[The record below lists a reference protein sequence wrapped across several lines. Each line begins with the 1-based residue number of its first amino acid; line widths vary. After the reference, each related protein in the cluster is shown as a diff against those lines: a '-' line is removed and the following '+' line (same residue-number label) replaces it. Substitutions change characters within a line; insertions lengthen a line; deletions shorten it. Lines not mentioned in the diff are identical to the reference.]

1 MINTRRSQ
9 SIEIDIGNQLIQSI
23 SITDWYRLKPVI
35 DNNRTHRKKLS
46 SIVIDWRNRKESRFR
61 YHNSPVE
68 PLFHGDEKITKLL
81 LLLHVLLLINIYG
94 AKVITSV
101 LLDCFLFL
109 AYSAIYYYV
118 SFLMQ
123 LITEIIKALIL
134 LYILLHIYGV
144 TIARQEG
151 CTALLNPQ
159 LPLLLLWAALKL
171 KIDKKTKLF
180 VIVLVS
186 LVWACWY
193 LQDYCIS
200 TIEWLNKTIKTTS
213 CQCLTCKNW

>member
-1 MINTRRSQ
+1 
-9 SIEIDIGNQLIQSI
+9 
-23 SITDWYRLKPVI
+23 
-35 DNNRTHRKKLS
+35 
-46 SIVIDWRNRKESRFR
+46 
-61 YHNSPVE
+61 
-68 PLFHGDEKITKLL
+68 LFHGDEKITKLL

-159 LPLLLLWAALKL
+159 LPLLLL
-171 KIDKKTKLF
+171 
-180 VIVLVS
+180 
-186 LVWACWY
+186 
-193 LQDYCIS
+193 
-200 TIEWLNKTIKTTS
+200 
-213 CQCLTCKNW
+213 